1 MAKEGY
7 DSLKAYIDQTI
18 LPNVLHHYNII
29 SERTNSIDDT
39 IDWRFFDRIPET
51 PLHLLGAMQRLISE
65 TKFEA
70 PLLKTIEALSR
81 TPSEVQLQRANQSS
95 TAMTDHS
102 QQIRTPKTVYVYAFH
117 ISNSM
122 DLRGIVNYFGG
133 ASHSSDLPYLMGPS
147 LYQQISRRKFS
158 ANELKLCKRIRQLFG
173 NFIQKGNPTPD
184 RLYDAWRPY
193 TSKQK
198 NIQILGD
205 LMGGSAGTA
214 DTASFESNRVELEAM
229 LRSAPGDTETRIV
242 SNSIQNPYQ
251 LAPTVNSNGN
261 HNTKSGQDGSRT
273 SKDYLMSD
281 YVTTEYF
288 NTLSKVYTFWN
299 ELLPK
304 FQRQRRLSKDTNHGR
319 TNEIDGGSGG
329 DGTYLDRNVND
340 SFSAGIVTGSKYKHA
355 FFSMLILVCLLLSV
369 LCVCV
374 YILKKNP
381 RNIDTSFL

>member
-7 DSLKAYIDQTI
+7 GTLKTYIDQTI
-18 LPNVLHHYNII
+18 LPNILQHYDIVN
-29 SERTNSIDDT
+29 ERTNGVGDT

-70 PLLKTIEALSR
+70 PLLRTIEALSQTTTAR
-81 TPSEVQLQRANQSS
+81 SGNESSLQMRP
-95 TAMTDHS
+95 
-102 QQIRTPKTVYVYAFH
+102 PKTVYVYAFH
-117 ISNSM
+117 IANSM

-158 ANELKLCKRIRQLFG
+158 SNELKLCKRIRQLFS
-173 NFIQKGNPTPD
+173 NFIRKGNPTPD

-193 TSKQK
+193 TAKQK
-198 NIQILGD
+198 TIQMLGD
-205 LMGGSAGTA
+205 ILSGGGGGGAGTA
-214 DTASFESNRVELEAM
+214 DTANFVTSFEMNRGELEAM
-229 LRSAPGDTETRIV
+229 LRAAPGDSETRIV

-251 LAPTVNSNGN
+251 LGPNADSKYNNDSKRMS
-261 HNTKSGQDGSRT
+261 KSYLT
-273 SKDYLMSD
+273 NDYE
-281 YVTTEYF
+281 TTEYF
-288 NTLSKVYTFWN
+288 NALSKVYTFWN
-299 ELLPK
+299 DLLPK
-304 FQRQRRLSKDTNHGR
+304 FQRRRRLTYATNG
-319 TNEIDGGSGG
+319 NDVDSNDP
-329 DGTYLDRNVND
+329 DGTFPDRNIID
-340 SFSAGIVTGSKYKHA
+340 PYSAGIVTGSKYKHA

-374 YILKKNP
+374 YILKKNH